1 MLTADLRRG
10 FTLLETIITMSVLAV
25 VAAMGAPRLSTALR
39 HRTTGSAADEFV
51 STHALARA
59 TAIRYGRVAQ
69 LHIDASSRRFWVDV
83 DTSATGVGQR
93 ATVWYVRDLS
103 GSGLSMTSDRALLCF
118 DAWGL
123 PATTGSCEPGNIT
136 VVFAD
141 NQSADTVRTA
151 ALGKVLR

>member
-1 MLTADLRRG
+1 MRIGSSRAG
-10 FTLLETIITMSVLAV
+10 FTLIETVITMFILAV
-25 VAAMGAPRLSTALR
+25 IAAMGAPRLTSLLR
-39 HRTTGSAADEFV
+39 QRTTGSAADQFV

-69 LHIDASSRRFWVDV
+69 LHIDAAGERFWIDV
-83 DTSATGVGQR
+83 DTSATGIGQR
-93 ATVWYVRDLS
+93 ATIWYVRDLS

-123 PATTGSCEPGNIT
+123 PSTVGSCEPGNVT

-141 NQSADTVRTA
+141 NERADTVRTA

>member
-1 MLTADLRRG
+1 MLIAVKRRG
-10 FTLLETIITMSVLAV
+10 FTLLETIITMSILAV
-25 VAAMGAPRLSTALR
+25 VAAIGAPSLSSALR
-39 HRTTGSAADEFV
+39 HRTTGSAADQFV

-69 LHIDASSRRFWVDV
+69 LHIDATNRRFWVDV
-83 DTSATGVGQR
+83 DTSGAGIGQR
-93 ATVWYVRDLS
+93 AVVWNIRDLS
-103 GSGLSMTSDRALLCF
+103 DSGLTMTSDRGLLCF

-123 PATTGSCEPGNIT
+123 PSTVGSCEPGNVT

-141 NQSADTVRTA
+141 AEKADTVRTA